1 MVKAYAGILACPVT
15 AVQNSSFVE
24 HRRPSS
30 CKMVPV
36 TKLKSVTNINKLLR
50 PISLTSVISKLVQN
64 FVVALHLGPVVLEVI
79 DPNQYGC
86 IPAASTL
93 DALTSMLHTWLQ
105 ATDGSGAA
113 GRVVPFDHRKAFD
126 ISDHTLLF
134 SVSCKDIVNFYSC
147 TVTRPVL
154 EYCSPIFHHSLP
166 DHLSARVQ
174 KRALSIIASD
184 KSYKHCSVSFGL
196 STLYDRRNN
205 QCIKLFNSISSD
217 QHKLACLCFLRT
229 TKATTIPGM
238 REFTTCPAFAQTAS
252 KSRSNQPCAVVQTC
266 YYNVSLCV
274 VTLFFFSFSLLHY
287 H

>member
-15 AVQNSSFVE
+15 VVQNSSFAE

-36 TKLKSVTNINKLLR
+36 PKLKSVTNINKLLR
-50 PISLTSVISKLVQN
+50 PISLISVISKLVQN
-64 FVVALHLGPVVLEVI
+64 FVVALHFGPVVLEVI

-113 GRVVPFDHRKAFD
+113 GRVVPLDHRKAFD

-184 KSYKHCSVSFGL
+184 KSYKHCLVSFGL
-196 STLYDRRNN
+196 STLYDRRND

-252 KSRSNQPCAVVQTC
+252 KSRSNRPCAVVQTC